1 MPIIID
7 PPSGLPVPR
16 RTDKAPR
23 SKRRGRVPGPA
34 DVDQIDAQ
42 VLRDPGVH
50 ATPADFGAGIGA
62 AVADFGKAA
71 SRVASDFA
79 EMRRAAEDDTAAAA
93 ALSEAR
99 ARFIKVARS
108 VNPQATTAGDFT
120 GNLDRALGA
129 ETDAILSDLRQVRGL
144 RPSKGGEAAIRRRL
158 GLLASRMVARGA
170 MFEQG
175 ERLAQLGRDVDL
187 SVGDFAMAAFNRPA
201 DFPAIIEEMEASLD
215 RFENKLPPGILAAK
229 VAAARTTIGESA
241 VAGLI
246 EKDPATALAAL
257 EGGTFDRVLAPPG
270 KALVLKRAR
279 AAVAVGDKAAGAG
292 VAAAI
297 EDHLVSL
304 QTTGAGLGG
313 ITERARAALD
323 GKAFKAFERDEKDAR
338 VFHETMESVK
348 FAPPNVIDRELET
361 RRPRKGARNFEDR
374 QRHFQVLERGAKQML
389 NLRARDGAAFVMEIG
404 DVRAAFERA
413 GADGPHLRRALKFR
427 MAMQADIGMPED
439 RVRLLTRAEAGA
451 LAGQVQ
457 SAAVEDRA
465 AKVAELQDLYGPLFG
480 RAMTELSEAGLDPR
494 HRALAWARHTPA
506 LARTI
511 AKALEPGGAGPE
523 QTFDPAGSQEVRGR
537 LRDLTADARPDAKP
551 EGERADGI
559 DAILSAAEALG
570 VEYLRQT
577 GRVEESAARAAA
589 FANGAIEDARLAAAD
604 GGNDQR
610 AGGKGS
616 GEDDTAANE
625 PAPPPPAAVSAAST
639 MAVRQTMMSLRCRPA
654 PPPAGRTRI
663 PGKDRRRTDAR
674 SRNGS
679 KRCGPSSRPAAT
691 QP

>member
-1 MPIIID
+1 MQ
-7 PPSGLPVPR
+7 PSGPRPVR
-16 RTDKAPR
+16 IDARVGKIYLTWLVRKAYNTSIVIYGGADAHHHR
-23 SKRRGRVPGPA
+23 STFRPSRPPAHGQGAAEQTPGPA

-201 DFPAIIEEMEASLD
+201 DFPAIIEEMEAALD

-304 QTTGAGLGG
+304 QTTGAGSAEL
-313 ITERARAALD
+313 RSAR
-323 GKAFKAFERDEKDAR
+323 GRRSMEKR
-338 VFHETMESVK
+338 SR
-348 FAPPNVIDRELET
+348 PSRRT
-361 RRPRKGARNFEDR
+361 RRT
-374 QRHFQVLERGAKQML
+374 
-389 NLRARDGAAFVMEIG
+389 
-404 DVRAAFERA
+404 
-413 GADGPHLRRALKFR
+413 
-427 MAMQADIGMPED
+427 
-439 RVRLLTRAEAGA
+439 RVCSTRPW
-451 LAGQVQ
+451 
-457 SAAVEDRA
+457 S
-465 AKVAELQDLYGPLFG
+465 P
-480 RAMTELSEAGLDPR
+480 
-494 HRALAWARHTPA
+494 
-506 LARTI
+506 
-511 AKALEPGGAGPE
+511 
-523 QTFDPAGSQEVRGR
+523 
-537 LRDLTADARPDAKP
+537 
-551 EGERADGI
+551 
-559 DAILSAAEALG
+559 
-570 VEYLRQT
+570 
-577 GRVEESAARAAA
+577 
-589 FANGAIEDARLAAAD
+589 
-604 GGNDQR
+604 
-610 AGGKGS
+610 
-616 GEDDTAANE
+616 
-625 PAPPPPAAVSAAST
+625 
-639 MAVRQTMMSLRCRPA
+639 
-654 PPPAGRTRI
+654 
-663 PGKDRRRTDAR
+663 
-674 SRNGS
+674 
-679 KRCGPSSRPAAT
+679 
-691 QP
+691 